1 MTRELSPLFHMGD
14 EVIPDLAVAEL
25 VRWGASWQGAAKAL
39 AAGESKWYVR
49 SVTMFNQPHNRYV
62 WETPRGGIGDFE
74 HEVLMVGRRVQFDRP
89 VRSSG

>member
-39 AAGESKWYVR
+39 AAGESKMVR
-49 SVTMFNQPHNRYV
+49 ALRDIKSKMVRALRDKCHLLR
-62 WETPRGGIGDFE
+62 RRIGF
-74 HEVLMVGRRVQFDRP
+74 LRP
-89 VRSSG
+89 VPS